1 LAAAEVKS
9 FRDTLCQFALGA
21 VTLRFMLFGPTPSLR
36 ALTATRS
43 AFADAALA
51 RARRSLAI
59 ALCVE
64 QCRPE
69 LGAKAKKQPLI

>member
-1 LAAAEVKS
+1 
-9 FRDTLCQFALGA
+9 
-21 VTLRFMLFGPTPSLR
+21 MLFGPTPSLR

>member
-1 LAAAEVKS
+1 
-9 FRDTLCQFALGA
+9 
-21 VTLRFMLFGPTPSLR
+21 MLFGPTFSLR